1 MGKVIL
7 SVGEAQE
14 KSAEEVLERMK
25 VLIGRR
31 HQGIICRGY
40 SDKWWEKNWDLWTF
54 W

>member
-1 MGKVIL
+1 MGKAIL

-14 KSAEEVLERMK
+14 KSAEEVLEKMK

-31 HQGIICRGY
+31 HQGILCRGS